1 MNKTKIPCS
10 MTIAGSDS
18 GAGAGIQADLL
29 TFASHGVYG
38 TTAISA
44 ITAQNP
50 NMVSTV
56 SAPDSDILAKQMNAI
71 ADFYEIKSA
80 KTGMLFDAKLIKV
93 VADFFKSHKEI
104 KLVLDPVMIS
114 TSGAKLLKDDA
125 IEMLE
130 TTLIPLAEVITP
142 NLDEG
147 AVLLNVAKI
156 VDVEESAKALAKK
169 YAVNV
174 LLKGG
179 HLESDDIFDVLATP
193 QGDINILKSKRIPNI
208 NTHGS
213 GCTLSAS
220 IASNLAKGFSLLQSC
235 KYAQEYIVATMKNP
249 LETAGE
255 KFINH
260 FPNKWVRH

>member
-1 MNKTKIPCS
+1 

-29 TFASHGVYG
+29 TFSAHGVYG

-44 ITAQNP
+44 LTAQNP
-50 NMVSTV
+50 LKVSTV
-56 SAPDSDILAKQMNAI
+56 SVPDANMLLAQMDAI
-71 ADFYEIKSA
+71 TEYYKPKSA
-80 KTGMLFDAKLIKV
+80 KTGMLFDAKLVEV
-93 VADFFKSHKEI
+93 VADFFALNRDI

-114 TSGAKLLKDDA
+114 TSGTKLLKDDA
-125 IEMLE
+125 IEILKNK
-130 TTLIPLAEVITP
+130 LIPLAEIITP

-147 AVLLNVAKI
+147 SVLLEIEKI
-156 VDVEESAKALAKK
+156 SDVKSSAVELAKK
-169 YAVNV
+169 FGVNV

-193 QGDINILKSKRIPNI
+193 QGDIDILQLKRIPNI

-220 IASNLAKGFSLLQSC
+220 ITANLAKGFSLFDSC
-235 KYAQEYIVATMKNP
+235 KYAQEYIIASMKNP